1 MKGRDR
7 SRGAA
12 SGRRDAGVWYPAL
25 RLLASEPEPP
35 AAGAQMCGAR
45 RVPDLSGCSP
55 HLCPD
60 AAPRGTGAYTSK
72 ATAKPC
78 EGRKQRDVPSCTQVM
93 CSGMSCTAARAC
105 RERPLHCPPPPRQRG
120 IFKCCFTQILGFQT
134 RLPSYS
140 LTQTFISARAVT

>member
-25 RLLASEPEPP
+25 RLLALEPEPP

-60 AAPRGTGAYTSK
+60 AAPRGTEAYTSK
-72 ATAKPC
+72 ATTKPC

-105 RERPLHCPPPPRQRG
+105 RERPLHCPPPPQTTRHLQMLLHTNLR
-120 IFKCCFTQILGFQT
+120 FSDKTAFILSNSNIYF
-134 RLPSYS
+134 S
-140 LTQTFISARAVT
+140 